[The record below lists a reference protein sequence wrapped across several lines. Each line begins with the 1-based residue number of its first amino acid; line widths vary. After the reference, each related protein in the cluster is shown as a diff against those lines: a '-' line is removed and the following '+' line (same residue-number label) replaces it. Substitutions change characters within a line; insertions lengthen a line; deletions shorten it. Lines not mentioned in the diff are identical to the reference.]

1 MAHLR
6 ISRVLPTLVATGFP
20 SRPQFLS
27 FPPLKFSPA
36 SSTFRCKGFR
46 RLQVNQRRL
55 TVFATNPDSVGGK
68 SLKEES
74 DVNETS
80 NAGQG
85 PPLLTILAGF
95 FVLFVVCWSIWS
107 LIAWLIGLI
116 VNAPP
121 PK

>member
-1 MAHLR
+1 MAYLR
-6 ISRVLPTLVATGFP
+6 LSHAQTQLTLGFP
-20 SRPQFLS
+20 SSPQFLS
-27 FPPLKFSPA
+27 FAPIKSSFA
-36 SSTFRCKGFR
+36 SSAFRCKGFR
-46 RLQVNQRRL
+46 RLQVNQRQL
-55 TVFATNPDSVGGK
+55 TVFASNPNSLGEK
-68 SLKEES
+68 SPKEGS

-80 NAGQG
+80 KATQG

-107 LIAWLIGLI
+107 ILTWLIGLI